1 MDARNLKYFVQ
12 ISESRSFSKAAN
24 ILHIGQPALSRS
36 IQQLEEELGAQLFI
50 RARRG
55 VELTSA
61 GQTLQTKSRIILD
74 QLDQL
79 RDEVRAQAF
88 EVAGTA
94 TVGIPPAAGQLI
106 VPDVMRLLN
115 EQHPGIRLHIIEG
128 LSSEIHDRLINRTV
142 QIGLM
147 YDAPA
152 FGELICEPLAVENM
166 FLIGRKDRIA
176 ALGRI
181 RDLAQIENLPL
192 ILPKAPNSRRLLVE
206 KAFGARGMTL
216 NIAAEVDGFATTH
229 ALLEDGIG
237 YSLMTQAAV
246 SGRYRDSSLVAVELK
261 SGGLQ
266 WELDLV
272 RHRSQM
278 NNQVLNEVVSRITQV
293 TARLIQDGRW
303 KGVKLIKGASRAI
316 TSPTVPAPVSAT
328 DSRRASLPSG
338 SGRRRARLPPH

>member
-1 MDARNLKYFVQ
+1 MDARNLRYFVQ
-12 ISESRSFSKAAN
+12 ISDSRSFSKAAN

-61 GQTLQTKSRIILD
+61 GATLQTKSKLILD

-94 TVGIPPAAGQLI
+94 SVGIPPAAGQLI
-106 VPDVMRLLN
+106 VPEVMRLLK

-128 LSSEIHDRLINRTV
+128 LSSEIHDRLLGRTI

-147 YDAPA
+147 YDASA
-152 FGELICEPLAVENM
+152 YGELTCEPLAVENM
-166 FLIGRKDRIA
+166 FLIGRKDKIA
-176 ALGRI
+176 ALGLI

-206 KAFGARGMTL
+206 KAFGTRALML
-216 NIAAEVDGFATTH
+216 NVAAEVDGFATTH
-229 ALLEDGIG
+229 ALLEDGVG

-246 SGRYRDSSLVAVELK
+246 ARRDGKSSLVAVELK

-266 WELDLV
+266 WRLDLV
-272 RHRSQM
+272 RHRSQL
-278 NNQVLNEVVSRITQV
+278 NNQVLNVVVALIRQA
-293 TARLIQDGRW
+293 TAQLIRDHKW
-303 KGVKLIKGASRAI
+303 KGVKLVKS
-316 TSPTVPAPVSAT
+316 APRT
-328 DSRRASLPSG
+328 RAS
-338 SGRRRARLPPH
+338 